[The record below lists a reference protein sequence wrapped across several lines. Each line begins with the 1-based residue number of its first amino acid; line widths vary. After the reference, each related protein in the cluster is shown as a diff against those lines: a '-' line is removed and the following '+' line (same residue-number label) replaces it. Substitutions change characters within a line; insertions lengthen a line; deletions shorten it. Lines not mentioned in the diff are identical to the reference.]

1 MSTPNAT
8 TFSNLAVLAGAIDLS
23 VEIINNVSGNL
34 ISNHVDGVPLNDKT
48 IAAISAAEL
57 NNVIEGRENA

>member
-1 MSTPNAT
+1 MSTNAT
-8 TFSNLAVLAGAIDLS
+8 TFGNLAILACVVDLS
-23 VEIINNVSGNL
+23 VEIISNVSGNL
-34 ISNHVDGVPLNDKT
+34 VSNHLDGVPLNDRT

>member
-8 TFSNLAVLAGAIDLS
+8 TLNNLALLACVVDLS
-23 VEIINNVSGNL
+23 VEIISNVSGNE
-34 ISNHVDGVPLNDKT
+34 ISNHLDGVPLNDRT
-48 IAAISAAEL
+48 IGAIAAAEL